1 MHPAP
6 SGAARRG
13 RPQGAALLPRLA
25 AGSAVAAAAFV
36 PYARLDAQHRV
47 TGRVTSAAAG
57 QGVAE
62 VTVRVKGGTAG
73 ARTDSTGRYVLT
85 ARTPNDTLLVNR
97 VGYVARQIPL
107 AGRASV
113 DVALTDAPRNL
124 DQVVVIGYGSK
135 RRASLTE
142 SVGTVSA
149 DAIQQVPIASVD
161 QALQGRVAG
170 AQVTTT
176 SGVPGSPVAV
186 RIRGVST
193 VGNTQPLFVV
203 DGVPVGRARTRA
215 PTR

>member
-1 MHPAP
+1 
-6 SGAARRG
+6 
-13 RPQGAALLPRLA
+13 
-25 AGSAVAAAAFV
+25 
-36 PYARLDAQHRV
+36 
-47 TGRVTSAAAG
+47 
-57 QGVAE
+57 
-62 VTVRVKGGTAG
+62 
-73 ARTDSTGRYVLT
+73 
-85 ARTPNDTLLVNR
+85 
-97 VGYVARQIPL
+97 VGYVARQVPL
-107 AGRASV
+107 AGRPSV
-113 DVALTDAPRNL
+113 DVQLTESPRSL
-124 DQVVVIGYGSK
+124 EQVVVIGYGSK

-203 DGVPVGRARTRA
+203 DGVPVGRGEDPRTNPLTTINPNDIESLSVLKDASSAAVYGVQASNGVILITTKRGRQGGPPCA
-215 PTR
+215 TTATWASSTRRRSGG